1 MRQRELSEG
10 GARTARS
17 WRSSIEVGQTE
28 PCRQCAPR
36 SSRTPF
42 GSSQAVANEAPR
54 VLEDLGEIHGADTDA
69 RRLEQLLAVA
79 RGVQGVRAGANG
91 SDERRPEAVHD
102 AAHSEEAAEIGS
114 ERLRIGMDRVAVRQ
128 RERNPILPATGFV
141 IAGCHPASARN
152 PFRIVFNFQRA
163 CRGSHRGEARDTA
176 THIDALSA
184 VECGQIS
191 ARDAIFRGV
200 WGARCGERSSPALR
214 HRPQTPCM
222 LLLSERTFMKLLRLV
237 LTAAFTLALAA
248 PAAAQRYTA
257 KQDGD
262 VIELADTSAQMNV
275 SVVWSMSNAWRI
287 QVKGKDLVRAS
298 ATLADFQARPGFN
311 GMPLLAPFANRL
323 DETAFYANGKKYNF
337 DLELGNVR
345 GPIPSTGFVNGS
357 KAWQLVEF
365 KADGKSAWVTC
376 KLDFYKNPQ
385 YMQQF
390 PFAHTITMTYRVADG
405 ALEVRTR
412 LDNLS
417 NEPMPVVIGYHPVYE
432 LPDGTRND
440 WTVSA
445 DAKTHWIEI
454 PQRLPT
460 GETQPIENFF
470 GSDRTAIQLGKY
482 ALIDDVFT
490 DLVRDANGRATM
502 KLLYNGKELHVSL
515 GPKYKTVL
523 MWSTP
528 LGGGGGGG
536 RGGGAGRAGGQGQG
550 APAAGGG
557 RAANPAPT
565 SSGPFPVD
573 PAQGVKV
580 APPAVP
586 PAEGAPAPTT
596 RGFIAFEPMVA
607 ITNALNLAH
616 KGVYKDLQ
624 SIPPAGSWEESFWIT
639 TKGY

>member
-1 MRQRELSEG
+1 MR
-10 GARTARS
+10 
-17 WRSSIEVGQTE
+17 
-28 PCRQCAPR
+28 
-36 SSRTPF
+36 
-42 GSSQAVANEAPR
+42 
-54 VLEDLGEIHGADTDA
+54 
-69 RRLEQLLAVA
+69 
-79 RGVQGVRAGANG
+79 
-91 SDERRPEAVHD
+91 
-102 AAHSEEAAEIGS
+102 
-114 ERLRIGMDRVAVRQ
+114 
-128 RERNPILPATGFV
+128 
-141 IAGCHPASARN
+141 
-152 PFRIVFNFQRA
+152 
-163 CRGSHRGEARDTA
+163 
-176 THIDALSA
+176 
-184 VECGQIS
+184 
-191 ARDAIFRGV
+191 
-200 WGARCGERSSPALR
+200 
-214 HRPQTPCM
+214 
-222 LLLSERTFMKLLRLV
+222 LLRLV
-237 LTAAFTLALAA
+237 LAATLALAVAA
-248 PAAAQRYTA
+248 PAAAQPYTA
-257 KQDGD
+257 KRDGD
-262 VIELADTSAQMNV
+262 VIELADAAGQMNV

-345 GPIPSTGFVNGS
+345 GPIPGTGFVNGS

-376 KLDFYKNPQ
+376 RLDFYKNPQ
-385 YMQQF
+385 YMKQF
-390 PFAHTITMTYRVADG
+390 PFAHTITMTYRVANG
-405 ALEVRTR
+405 TLEVRTR

-417 NEPMPVVIGYHPVYE
+417 VEPMPVVIGYHPVYE
-432 LPDGTRND
+432 LPEGTRND

-482 ALIDDVFT
+482 ALVDDVFT

-502 KLLYNGKELHVSL
+502 KLMHNGKELHAIL
-515 GPKYKTVL
+515 GPKYQTVL

-528 LGGGGGGG
+528 LSGGGGGG
-536 RGGGAGRAGGQGQG
+536 RGGGGRGAQGQG
-550 APAAGGG
+550 PGGG
-557 RAANPAPT
+557 RAAGPPPAP
-565 SSGPFPVD
+565 SGPFPVD
-573 PAQGVKV
+573 PANGVKV

-596 RGFIAFEPMVA
+596 RGFMAFEPMVA
-607 ITNALNLAH
+607 ITNALNLAQ

-624 SIPPAGSWEESFWIT
+624 SIPPGGSWEESFWVT

>member
-1 MRQRELSEG
+1 
-10 GARTARS
+10 
-17 WRSSIEVGQTE
+17 
-28 PCRQCAPR
+28 
-36 SSRTPF
+36 
-42 GSSQAVANEAPR
+42 
-54 VLEDLGEIHGADTDA
+54 
-69 RRLEQLLAVA
+69 
-79 RGVQGVRAGANG
+79 
-91 SDERRPEAVHD
+91 
-102 AAHSEEAAEIGS
+102 
-114 ERLRIGMDRVAVRQ
+114 
-128 RERNPILPATGFV
+128 
-141 IAGCHPASARN
+141 
-152 PFRIVFNFQRA
+152 
-163 CRGSHRGEARDTA
+163 
-176 THIDALSA
+176 
-184 VECGQIS
+184 
-191 ARDAIFRGV
+191 
-200 WGARCGERSSPALR
+200 
-214 HRPQTPCM
+214 
-222 LLLSERTFMKLLRLV
+222 MKLLRLV
-237 LTAAFTLALAA
+237 LAATFALALAA

-287 QVKGKDLVRAS
+287 QVKGKDLVRTS

-345 GPIPSTGFVNGS
+345 GPIPGTGFVNGS

-385 YMQQF
+385 FMKQF

-417 NEPMPVVIGYHPVYE
+417 TEPMPVVIGYHPIYE

-502 KLLYNGKELHVSL
+502 KLMYNGKELHVMPRAQVQDRADVVDAARWRGRRRPRRWRGSRRWP
-515 GPKYKTVL
+515 GP
-523 MWSTP
+523 
-528 LGGGGGGG
+528 
-536 RGGGAGRAGGQGQG
+536 GAA
-550 APAAGGG
+550 AAGGG
-557 RAANPAPT
+557 RAAGAAPAP
-565 SSGPFPVD
+565 SGPFPVD

-596 RGFIAFEPMVA
+596 KGFIAFEPMVA

-624 SIPPAGSWEESFWIT
+624 SIPPGGSWEESFWIT

>member
-1 MRQRELSEG
+1 
-10 GARTARS
+10 
-17 WRSSIEVGQTE
+17 
-28 PCRQCAPR
+28 
-36 SSRTPF
+36 
-42 GSSQAVANEAPR
+42 
-54 VLEDLGEIHGADTDA
+54 
-69 RRLEQLLAVA
+69 
-79 RGVQGVRAGANG
+79 
-91 SDERRPEAVHD
+91 
-102 AAHSEEAAEIGS
+102 
-114 ERLRIGMDRVAVRQ
+114 
-128 RERNPILPATGFV
+128 
-141 IAGCHPASARN
+141 
-152 PFRIVFNFQRA
+152 
-163 CRGSHRGEARDTA
+163 
-176 THIDALSA
+176 
-184 VECGQIS
+184 
-191 ARDAIFRGV
+191 
-200 WGARCGERSSPALR
+200 
-214 HRPQTPCM
+214 
-222 LLLSERTFMKLLRLV
+222 MKLLRFL
-237 LTAAFTLALAA
+237 LAVTVASMLAT

-257 KQDGD
+257 RQDGD
-262 VIELADTSAQMNV
+262 VIELADTTAQMNV

-287 QVKGKDLVRAS
+287 QVKGKDLVRPS
-298 ATLADFQARPGFN
+298 ATLADFQARPGLN

-345 GPIPSTGFVNGS
+345 GPIPGTGFVNGT
-357 KAWQLVEF
+357 KAWELVEF
-365 KADGKSAWVTC
+365 KADAKSAWVTC
-376 KLDFYKNPQ
+376 KLDFYKHSQ
-385 YMQQF
+385 FMKQF

-405 ALEVRTR
+405 VLEVRTR

-417 NEPMPVVIGYHPVYE
+417 NEPMPVVVGYHPIFE
-432 LPDGTRND
+432 LPDGNRND

-460 GETQPIENFF
+460 GETQPIESFF

-502 KLLYNGKELHVSL
+502 KLMYNGKELHTIL

-528 LGGGGGGG
+528 LGGGGG
-536 RGGGAGRAGGQGQG
+536 RGGGAGRGGQGQA
-550 APAAGGG
+550 APAAGAG
-557 RAANPAPT
+557 RAAGAAPAA
-565 SSGPFPVD
+565 SGPFPVD

-586 PAEGAPAPTT
+586 PADGAPAPTT

-624 SIPPAGSWEESFWIT
+624 SIPPGGSWEESFWVT